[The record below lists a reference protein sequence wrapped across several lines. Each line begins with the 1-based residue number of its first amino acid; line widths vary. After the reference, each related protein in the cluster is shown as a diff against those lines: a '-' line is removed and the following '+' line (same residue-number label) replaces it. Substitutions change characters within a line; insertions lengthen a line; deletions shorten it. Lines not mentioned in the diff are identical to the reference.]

1 MTFLTSNNKKRKYFI
16 TTWNEKTVAI
26 KKFGA
31 AREFGGEA
39 KKWGGDEPQFTL
51 LRDVAI
57 ENGKG
62 TKEKQGGLKL
72 DIFKKKNN
80 KPCEYIM
87 FHL

>member
-1 MTFLTSNNKKRKYFI
+1 MHFHDFFKIQIEKNRKYFI

-39 KKWGGDEPQFTL
+39 GKWGGAEPQFTL
-51 LRDVAI
+51 LRDVAQ

-72 DIFKKKNN
+72 DIFRG
-80 KPCEYIM
+80 
-87 FHL
+87 